1 MRRLSSTDGASRAR
15 EEAQSAARS
24 QPLQTWSGFSSFA
37 RSVAE
42 APPRDDDDDAADAF
56 QIQTL
61 ENDALPLDEAL
72 STRMNE
78 EGSPALP
85 TK

>member
-1 MRRLSSTDGASRAR
+1 MRRGTERRA
-15 EEAQSAARS
+15 EPATAD
-24 QPLQTWSGFSSFA
+24 LVGFFQLA